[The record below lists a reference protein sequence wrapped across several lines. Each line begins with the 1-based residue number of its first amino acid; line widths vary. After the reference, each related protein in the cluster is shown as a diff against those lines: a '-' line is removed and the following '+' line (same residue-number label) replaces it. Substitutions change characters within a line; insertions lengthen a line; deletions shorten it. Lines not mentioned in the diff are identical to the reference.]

1 MKLSRVPYA
10 NQFDTRLPSFPA
22 REMKDKRASQSA
34 SRYRSDEVYLRPIAV
49 IENSF
54 TKQAL
59 KFPGHE
65 KGTIVDL
72 YA

>member
-1 MKLSRVPYA
+1 
-10 NQFDTRLPSFPA
+10 
-22 REMKDKRASQSA
+22 MKDKRASQSA